1 LNKEI
6 KNIYFLG
13 IGGIGMSALAKYFH
27 AKGFV
32 VSGYDK
38 TPTPLTNSLEK
49 EGIKINYQD
58 SENHIPLE
66 IKNNL
71 NSSLVVITPAIPK
84 ESNQLNFFKNNSYSI
99 IKRAG
104 ILGEI
109 TKGINAIA
117 VAGTHG
123 KTTTSTL
130 IAHLLK
136 QGNIDCSA
144 FLGGISSNFNSNL
157 LIGKDNLVVVEADE
171 YDRSFL
177 TLFPNTAVVTS
188 VDPDHLDIYQEHK
201 NLKESFELFTEN
213 IQENGILISKLHL
226 EFSSRQNRTVQKFNY
241 SLNEICDFYA
251 SEILLE
257 SGLYKFNLNTPS
269 GKIEN
274 LELGMAGL
282 HNLENAVAA
291 SASVLLNG
299 VNPNNLRNGLKSFK
313 GVKRR
318 FEYIFKNPNLV
329 YIDDYAH
336 HPEEL
341 KKCINSV
348 KSIFPNKKI
357 TGIFQPHLYS
367 RTRDFL
373 NGFAEALSLL
383 DHCILLDIYPA
394 RELPIPGITSD
405 LLLENITSPHKEK
418 LFLSNVVQNINL
430 SNTEVLLT
438 LGAGDIDT
446 IVEPINQKLINY
458 FKN

>member
-1 LNKEI
+1 LNSNI
-6 KNIYFLG
+6 KNIFFLG

-27 AKGFV
+27 EKGFV

-38 TPTPLTNSLEK
+38 TKTPLTKSLEQQ
-49 EGIKINYQD
+49 GIKIHYND
-58 SENHIPLE
+58 AENNIPNE
-66 IKNNL
+66 IKND
-71 NSSLVVITPAIPK
+71 SIASLIVLTPAIPK
-84 ESNQLNFFKNNSYSI
+84 DSEELNFFLQNNYTV
-99 IKRAG
+99 IKRAA

-109 TKGINAIA
+109 TKGANTIA

-130 IAHLLK
+130 VAHLMK
-136 QGNIDCSA
+136 EGEVDCSA

-157 LIGKDNLVVVEADE
+157 LIGKDDCVVVEADE

-177 TLFPNTAVVTS
+177 TLSPNTAIITS
-188 VDPDHLDIYQEHK
+188 VDPDHLDIYHEHK
-201 NLKESFELFTEN
+201 NLKESFELFTEKILSKGN
-213 IQENGILISKLHL
+213 LILKLNLDFTSRENNSVKKYTYSINGKSDFFASDVQLI
-226 EFSSRQNRTVQKFNY
+226 N
-241 SLNEICDFYA
+241 
-251 SEILLE
+251 
-257 SGLYKFNLNTPS
+257 GLYNFTLNTPS
-269 GKIEN
+269 SKIEN

-282 HNLENAVAA
+282 HNLENAIAA
-291 SASVLLNG
+291 SAAALLNG
-299 VNPNNLRNGLKSFK
+299 ISNENLKKGLKSFR

-318 FEYIFKNPNLV
+318 FEYIFRNEKIV

-341 KKCINSV
+341 LKCIESV
-348 KSIFPNKKI
+348 KNIFPNKKI
-357 TGIFQPHLYS
+357 TGIFQPHLFS

-373 NGFAEALSLL
+373 NDFANALSLL

-405 LLLENITSPHKEK
+405 ILLNKITSEHKEK
-418 LFLSNVVQNINL
+418 LFLNNIVSNINI
-430 SNTEVLLT
+430 SDTEILLT

-446 IVEPINQKLINY
+446 IVEPLKLSLINY

>member
-1 LNKEI
+1 
-6 KNIYFLG
+6 
-13 IGGIGMSALAKYFH
+13 MSALAKYFH
-27 AKGFV
+27 VKGYV

-38 TPTPLTNSLEK
+38 TNTPLTKSLEQQ
-49 EGIKINYQD
+49 GIKIHYNDDESNIPSEIIND
-58 SENHIPLE
+58 SIA
-66 IKNNL
+66 
-71 NSSLVVITPAIPK
+71 SLIVLTPAIPK
-84 ESNQLNFFKNNSYSI
+84 DSEELNFFLKNNYTV
-99 IKRAG
+99 IKRAA

-109 TKGINAIA
+109 TKGANTIA

-130 IAHLLK
+130 VAHLMK
-136 QGNIDCSA
+136 VGEVDCSA

-157 LIGKDNLVVVEADE
+157 LIGKDDCMVVEADE

-177 TLFPNTAVVTS
+177 TLLPNTAIITS
-188 VDPDHLDIYQEHK
+188 VDPDHLDIYHEHK
-201 NLKESFELFTEN
+201 NLKESFELFTEKILAKGN
-213 IQENGILISKLHL
+213 LILKLNLDFTTRENNSVKKY
-226 EFSSRQNRTVQKFNY
+226 TY
-241 SLNEICDFYA
+241 SINGKSDFFA
-251 SEILLE
+251 SDILLKN
-257 SGLYKFNLNTPS
+257 GLYVFTLNTPS

-282 HNLENAVAA
+282 HNLENAIAA
-291 SASVLLNG
+291 SAAALLNG
-299 VNPNNLRNGLKSFK
+299 ISKENLKKGLQSFR

-318 FEYIFKNPNLV
+318 FEYIYRNEKIV

-341 KKCINSV
+341 LKCIESV
-348 KSIFPNKKI
+348 KTIFPNKKI
-357 TGIFQPHLYS
+357 TGIFQPHLFS

-373 NGFAEALSLL
+373 NDFAQALSLL

-405 LLLENITSPHKEK
+405 TLLNKITSEYKEK
-418 LFLSNVVQNINL
+418 LFLNNIVSSINI
-430 SNTEVLLT
+430 SETEILLT

-446 IVEPINQKLINY
+446 IVEPLKQSLIYY